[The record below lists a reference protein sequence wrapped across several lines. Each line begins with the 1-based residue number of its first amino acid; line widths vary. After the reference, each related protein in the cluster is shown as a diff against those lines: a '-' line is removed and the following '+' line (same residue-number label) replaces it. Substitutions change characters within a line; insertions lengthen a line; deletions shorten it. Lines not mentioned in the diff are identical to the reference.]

1 MSFGSSLA
9 NGTVSNAGGALE
21 VVVAF
26 PLSPVGEL
34 VAVEGTL
41 DTTEVELPARYLTLA
56 VEVSVE
62 KDRREVR
69 LAYQTSFEQI
79 FCPTSEA

>member
-26 PLSPVGEL
+26 SLPPVGEM

-41 DTTEVELPARYLTLA
+41 DTTEVEFPAVGAVLA
-56 VEVSVE
+56 
-62 KDRREVR
+62 
-69 LAYQTSFEQI
+69 
-79 FCPTSEA
+79 SEARTMAQKTEEKRRFMLERCLTAVVLA